1 MAKLHDVN
9 TRDILDAIRL
19 GCRTM
24 ASTFDAD
31 DNDIPFFGVTVRP
44 EVRLSFSAGG
54 SEGHVPGRH
63 LNALLN
69 AEDAAGIRIDEDA
82 VDKHTRAAFFS
93 YSGAVP
99 LPLNRTEIGGP
110 LVIFIP
116 HNIRE
121 GFHALYPLV
130 KYRNSARA
138 RELAEASIA
147 AIFEYWHPVQGWNYD
162 KLAHE
167 KGLNIRRERTFI
179 SGVARAIGP
188 LVKYYRATG
197 YGPALELAI
206 ALKEKAINDVFAED
220 GGYDAD
226 KFGYHNHSTTCVMS
240 SLAQLADLTCDSN
253 LMNRVKAFYDNGLWR
268 IRDELGWSIETSQPE
283 DNSARGEVNNTG
295 DILETALILGRW
307 GYPQCY
313 HDAERILRC
322 HALPSQLR
330 DVSWIEE
337 PPNPEGVDGKR
348 DVANRLRGAFGF
360 PAPYGHEPVNI
371 TTSNKPRVSFNL
383 DIVGGTVGAL
393 CEAYREVTRFEA
405 SGHWVNLLFDHETP
419 TIEVKAPYTHPALCI
434 RLKRSGPLFVRVP
447 PWVEPQNITIQGVA
461 GAIRHTNGYLFI
473 PEPPVNR
480 EISLVYPLSTQEI
493 TLKNPDGQIRVR
505 FRGDEVVG
513 MDNFGADLT
522 FFDPID

>member
-188 LVKYYRATG
+188 LVK
-197 YGPALELAI
+197 
-206 ALKEKAINDVFAED
+206 
-220 GGYDAD
+220 
-226 KFGYHNHSTTCVMS
+226 
-240 SLAQLADLTCDSN
+240 
-253 LMNRVKAFYDNGLWR
+253 
-268 IRDELGWSIETSQPE
+268 
-283 DNSARGEVNNTG
+283 
-295 DILETALILGRW
+295 
-307 GYPQCY
+307 
-313 HDAERILRC
+313 
-322 HALPSQLR
+322 
-330 DVSWIEE
+330 
-337 PPNPEGVDGKR
+337 
-348 DVANRLRGAFGF
+348 
-360 PAPYGHEPVNI
+360 
-371 TTSNKPRVSFNL
+371 
-383 DIVGGTVGAL
+383 
-393 CEAYREVTRFEA
+393 
-405 SGHWVNLLFDHETP
+405 
-419 TIEVKAPYTHPALCI
+419 
-434 RLKRSGPLFVRVP
+434 
-447 PWVEPQNITIQGVA
+447 
-461 GAIRHTNGYLFI
+461 
-473 PEPPVNR
+473 
-480 EISLVYPLSTQEI
+480 
-493 TLKNPDGQIRVR
+493 
-505 FRGDEVVG
+505 
-513 MDNFGADLT
+513 
-522 FFDPID
+522 